1 MRVSPVK
8 FVVGATV
15 LALGCVGQIPTG
27 GSNSNNSTAGTG
39 GSRNGTGGSGAGP
52 GTGTGGA
59 GGNVLVDPP
68 PAACMN
74 PTLARP
80 RVWRLTKTQIRN
92 TLMDVANFSPPT
104 LDELPSET
112 RLDGDFANQSGK
124 LTIAPLVADQYF
136 TIGGELGTQVVTK
149 SADFLKC
156 PVASLAGT
164 CLGDFVKGFGQKMW
178 RRPLTDVEVGKLTT
192 LFNTTSAMAGGPSA
206 ALQTT
211 VQALFMSPN
220 FLYRTEVGTSTAA
233 GTVTNLTDFEL
244 ASALSYTLWDSV
256 PDQALMDLAAQ
267 NKLHDK
273 ATLQAQAKRMWGMGR
288 SQGALNSFFQQW
300 LQTEDLP
307 TATKD
312 PMYSMYNDQVAA
324 DLLEE
329 GRLFLNSVVF
339 DQAGDKSFKTL
350 FTAPYGFVNARTAP
364 LYGLSNVV
372 GTALVKTNLNVSQR
386 RGLLTQAGFVSAHS
400 DGDDTAIVSRG
411 RYFRGDIL
419 CDRIPPPPDPKLAVF
434 GPRSSDPNMTNRER
448 LISHVQNP
456 QCAACHDIFD
466 PIGFA
471 LENYDPIGRYR
482 TTDKGK
488 MIDPSGTIPLDG
500 KDVTFTNFIDLIN
513 QLSNNPAL
521 YTCFSTQY
529 FSYATGR
536 GFDELSSCERKSVT
550 DEFVKSGYK
559 VDTLVMSVI
568 NSPSFTARQN

>member
-1 MRVSPVK
+1 MRLSPAK
-8 FVVGATV
+8 CVVGATV
-15 LALGCVGQIPTG
+15 LALGCVGQIPSG
-27 GSNSNNSTAGTG
+27 GDGKSNNGTG
-39 GSRNGTGGSGAGP
+39 GPGNGTGGSGAGN
-52 GTGTGGA
+52 GTGGG

-68 PAACMN
+68 PAACMK
-74 PTLARP
+74 PTLAKP
-80 RVWRLTKTQIRN
+80 RIWRLTKNQIRN
-92 TLMDVANFSPPT
+92 TLMDLANFSPPT
-104 LDELPSET
+104 IAELPSET
-112 RLDGDFANQSGK
+112 RLDGDFANQAAK

-136 TIGGELGTQVVTK
+136 TIGNELGAQVVSK
-149 SADFLKC
+149 SADFVTC
-156 PVASLAGT
+156 PVANLAGA
-164 CLGDFVKGFGQKMW
+164 CLTSFIKGFGQKMW

-192 LFNTTSAMAGGPSA
+192 LFNTTSSMAGGTTA

-211 VQALFMSPN
+211 VQAMFMSPN

-233 GTVTNLTDFEL
+233 GTVTNLTDYEL
-244 ASALSYTLWDSV
+244 ASALSYTLWDSA

-273 ATLQAQAKRMWGMGR
+273 ATLQAQARRLWGMNR
-288 SQGALNSFFQQW
+288 AQGALNSFFQQW

-312 PMYSMYNDQVAA
+312 PMYTMYNDQVAA

-329 GRLFLNSVVF
+329 GRLFVNSVVF
-339 DQAGDKSFKTL
+339 DPAGDKSFKTL
-350 FTAPYGFVNARTAP
+350 FTAPYGFINARTAP
-364 LYGLSNVV
+364 LYGVSTAV
-372 GTALVKTNLNVSQR
+372 GTSLVKTSLNPAQR

-482 TTDKGK
+482 TTDKSK
-488 MIDPSGTIPLDG
+488 TIDPSGTIPLDG
-500 KDVTFTNFIDLIN
+500 SNITFKNFIDLID

-536 GFDELSSCERKSVT
+536 GFDELSSCERKAVT

-559 VDTLVMSVI
+559 VDTLVMSVV

>member
-1 MRVSPVK
+1 MRLSPAK
-8 FVVGATV
+8 CLVGASF
-15 LALGCVGQIPTG
+15 LALGCVGQIPGDGSSKGGPSKG
-27 GSNSNNSTAGTG
+27 GSGGTQV
-39 GSRNGTGGSGAGP
+39 GTGGSGAGP
-52 GTGTGGA
+52 GTGGTGGP
-59 GGNVLVDPP
+59 VTEDPP
-68 PAACMN
+68 PEACLK
-74 PTLARP
+74 PTLAKP
-80 RVWRLTKTQIRN
+80 RVWRLTKNQIKN
-92 TLMDVANFSPPT
+92 TLVDVENFSPPT
-104 LDELPSET
+104 IEELPAET

-136 TIGGELGTQVVTK
+136 TIGDELGAQVVAK
-149 SADFLKC
+149 SADFIKC
-156 PVASLAGT
+156 PVASLTGT
-164 CLGDFVKGFGQKMW
+164 CLSDFVKGFGQKMW
-178 RRPLTDVEVGKLTT
+178 RRPITDIEAGKLTT
-192 LFNTTSAMAGGPSA
+192 LFTTTSAMAGGPEA
-206 ALQTT
+206 ALQTL

-220 FLYRTEVGTSTAA
+220 FLYRTEVGTSTAP
-233 GTVTNLTDFEL
+233 GSVTNLTDYEL

-256 PDQALMDLAAQ
+256 PDQTLMDLAAQ
-267 NKLHDK
+267 GKLHDK
-273 ATLQAQAKRMWGMGR
+273 ATLQAQAKRMWGLNR
-288 SQGALNSFFQQW
+288 AQGALNSFFLQW

-307 TATKD
+307 DATKD
-312 PMYSMYNDQVAA
+312 PMYTMYNPQVAA
-324 DLLEE
+324 DLMEE
-329 GRLFLNSVVF
+329 QRLFVNSVVF
-339 DQAGDKSFKTL
+339 DQTGDRSFKTL
-350 FTAPYGFVNARTAP
+350 FTAPYAFVNARTAP
-364 LYGLSNVV
+364 LYGLSTVT
-372 GTALVKTNLNVSQR
+372 GTNLVKTNLDPTQR
-386 RGLLTQAGFVSAHS
+386 KGFLTSAGFVSAHS

-482 TTDKGK
+482 TMDKGK
-488 MIDPSGTIPLDG
+488 TIDPSGTIPLDG
-500 KDVTFTNFIDLIN
+500 KDITFKNFIDLVD
-513 QLSNNPAL
+513 QLSQNPAL

-536 GFDELSSCERKSVT
+536 GFDELSSCERKTIT